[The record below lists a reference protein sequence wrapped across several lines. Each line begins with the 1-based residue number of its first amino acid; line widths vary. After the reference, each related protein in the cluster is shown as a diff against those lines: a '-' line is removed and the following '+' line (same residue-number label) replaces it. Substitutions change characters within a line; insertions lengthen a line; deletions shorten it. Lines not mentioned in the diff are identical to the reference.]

1 MNTRKCWRSIS
12 IAARTRAITL
22 ISSALFT
29 AQATEQYPNAVIGN
43 SPFANTGF
51 NFHYG
56 LAAWLECPPPATN
69 CAVLSSPGAFGFTPW
84 FDRDS
89 GYYAILGMEV
99 TESQSGVVAFAVNLA
114 QDLKPL
120 IRSALR

>member
-1 MNTRKCWRSIS
+1 MP
-12 IAARTRAITL
+12 A
-22 ISSALFT
+22 SACCSVSVS
-29 AQATEQYPNAVIGN
+29 A
-43 SPFANTGF
+43 PFANAGL

-56 LAAWLECPPPATN
+56 LAAWLECTPPATS

>member
-1 MNTRKCWRSIS
+1 M
-12 IAARTRAITL
+12 
-22 ISSALFT
+22 
-29 AQATEQYPNAVIGN
+29 IGN
-43 SPFANTGF
+43 SPFANTGL

-99 TESQSGVVAFAVNLA
+99 TESQSGVVAFAVNLE